1 MIRWGIAG
9 FGWVARD
16 HAAPALRAAGHRLA
30 AIADPSPDVRAR
42 AQADGIASH
51 ADTDTMLA
59 AGGID
64 VLYVATPNH
73 LHAAPTT
80 AALHAGVPVLCEK
93 PMAAQLS
100 DAEAMA
106 AAARAT
112 GTLAGTAF
120 DQRHHPAHIAMAD
133 AIADGA
139 IGRPV
144 AVRIAY
150 CCWLDPLWRP
160 PGAGAD
166 ELNWRADPA
175 AAGGGAVMD
184 LAPHGLDLVQRLTGE
199 AVERLHVTLHRRTHD
214 YPVDDGGVL
223 SGRTGGGV
231 LLTSHVAY
239 NCPDAL
245 PRRRLEVLGEAGLLV
260 AEDTMGQ
267 TAGGAVTLVRAEG
280 GREALAFDA
289 ERSPFQT
296 QMEAFARAVAGGR
309 HDFDLERDL
318 ALARLFHAALE
329 EAEGCL

>member
-1 MIRWGIAG
+1 MRWGIAG

-16 HAAPALRAAGHRLA
+16 HAAPALRAAGHTLA
-30 AIADPSPDVRAR
+30 AIADPSPAVRAG
-42 AQADGIASH
+42 AEADGIVAH
-51 ADTDTMLA
+51 ANTDALLA
-59 AGGID
+59 AGGLD
-64 VLYVATPNH
+64 ALYVATPNH
-73 LHAAPTT
+73 LHAAPTV
-80 AALHAGVPVLCEK
+80 AALNAGVPVLCEK
-93 PMAAQLS
+93 PMAARLP

-106 AAARAT
+106 AAACAT

-166 ELNWRADPA
+166 EPNWRADPA

-184 LAPHGLDLVQRLTGE
+184 LAPHGLDLVQRLMGE
-199 AVERLHVTLHRRTHD
+199 PVERLHVTLQRRTHN

-231 LLTSHVAY
+231 LFTSHVAY

-260 AEDTMGQ
+260 AENTMGQ
-267 TAGGAVTLVRAEG
+267 TAGGSVTLVRADG
-280 GREALAFDA
+280 MREALAFDA

-296 QMEAFARAVAGGR
+296 QMEAFAGAVAGEA
-309 HDFDLERDL
+309 HNFNLERDL
-318 ALARLFHAALE
+318 ALARLFHGALA